1 MNLYDISGDIANC
14 AVAGVSLSGA
24 TWGLW
29 RWHYRPRFLCG
40 VPPLG
45 VDPAHPESVG
55 RRSVTRGFV
64 HHPRVFAQPIR
75 GSQADH
81 VSPRLYESLK
91 ASDSCRRVLVD
102 EDGTLELPVLLENH
116 GSRSALNLA
125 ANIVFLPD
133 DKIRLRDAVAE
144 SLPMI
149 VYAADSES
157 LSPRA
162 RVMNADPSIRAAY
175 GQHLQHGFVGDGV
188 WLRGTLSAN
197 CWEMVVVKLAVAD
210 NCDELLV
217 IYTIESTDGFV
228 RARTWAQL
236 CTLVRSP
243 ESVGRRQQVSTK
255 KLAPPA
261 TSRRSLAPR
270 LKGRL

>member
-1 MNLYDISGDIANC
+1 LHET
-14 AVAGVSLSGA
+14 L
-24 TWGLW
+24 
-29 RWHYRPRFLCG
+29 
-40 VPPLG
+40 
-45 VDPAHPESVG
+45 
-55 RRSVTRGFV
+55 
-64 HHPRVFAQPIR
+64 Q
-75 GSQADH
+75 
-81 VSPRLYESLK
+81 

-102 EDGTLELPVLLENH
+102 EDGMLELPVLLENH

-133 DKIRLRDAVAE
+133 DKVRLRDAVAE

-149 VYAADSES
+149 IYAADSES

-162 RVMNADPSIRAAY
+162 QVMNADPRIRAAY
-175 GQHLQHGFVGDGV
+175 EQYLRHGFVGDGV

-197 CWEMVVVKLAVAD
+197 CWEMVVVKLSVAD
-210 NCDELLV
+210 DCDELLV

-243 ESVGRRQQVSTK
+243 ESVGSRQQIPTK
-255 KLAPPA
+255 RLSPPA
-261 TSRRSLAPR
+261 NSRRPLAPR
-270 LKGRL
+270 LKGRP